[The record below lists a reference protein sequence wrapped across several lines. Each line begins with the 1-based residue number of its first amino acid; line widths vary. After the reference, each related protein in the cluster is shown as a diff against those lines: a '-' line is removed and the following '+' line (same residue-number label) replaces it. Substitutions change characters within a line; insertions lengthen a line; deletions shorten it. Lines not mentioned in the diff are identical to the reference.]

1 MADVVAAQDA
11 EAYVIDANSKTNAQ
25 RPDPAAAAI
34 VTAALVHVPFDGWS
48 DAALKAGAADAGFS
62 GDDVARLFPDG
73 PLGAITLHSQLAD
86 IAMVEAFE
94 NMPDRPDRVHLMIRT
109 LILIRLDQAALH
121 KEAVRRALAVLA
133 VPANALVSA
142 RALYA
147 TIDTMWRA
155 AGQQDTDF
163 SFYTKRAT
171 LAAVYSSTLLAW
183 LADTSGDP
191 AVIEGFLDRRLG
203 DVARIPK
210 ATAPM
215 RGFMEGGRR
224 FAEGVFGAA
233 SRRARR

>member
-1 MADVVAAQDA
+1 MT
-11 EAYVIDANSKTNAQ
+11 DANSKTNAQ
-25 RPDPAAAAI
+25 KPDPDAAAI

-48 DAALKAGAADAGFS
+48 DAALKAGATDAGYS
-62 GDDVARLFPDG
+62 SNDVARLFPDG
-73 PLGAITLHSQLAD
+73 PLDAITLHSQLAD
-86 IAMVEAFE
+86 LAMVEAFE
-94 NMPDRPDRVHLMIRT
+94 NMPDRPDRVHIIIRT
-109 LILIRLDQAALH
+109 LILIRLDQASLH
-121 KEAVRRALAVLA
+121 KEAVRRALAVL
-133 VPANALVSA
+133 VMPANALVSA
-142 RALYA
+142 RSFYA
-147 TIDTMWRA
+147 TIDAMWRA

-215 RGFMEGGRR
+215 RSIIEGGRR

-233 SRRARR
+233 RRRAQR